1 MAKQKELELAI
12 KIAGK
17 MDKSLTATLT
27 GARNQISSFSSHLR
41 TALTHGDT
49 NISILK
55 CRGII
60 DSISSHGYDIAVFLK
75 STDYSHLMLRYHP

>member
-27 GARNQISSFSSHLR
+27 GARNQISSFSRSLG
-41 TALTHGDT
+41 ALGGRPCGHVLAGGGE
-49 NISILK
+49 
-55 CRGII
+55 RGGHRKLHQG
-60 DSISSHGYDIAVFLK
+60 SGEV
-75 STDYSHLMLRYHP
+75 